1 MNNIYWHVS
10 KQVNNIHW
18 HVSKLVNSIHRHVS
32 EQANNMLSL
41 LTIIS
46 VKFSSL
52 PQPQSKSNTSWSLP
66 IDSLSRG
73 RNILKTSLIGSQV
86 HPQHPLSDPTTW
98 RRCTNTSTSSTSWAT
113 TTTVG
118 FKLKRKLSAEW
129 LNNGKRGGA
138 MTESEC
144 DCIVRSQSYEDE
156 QGLNKGRT
164 YCMHMMLPQVVI
176 RHMCTSC
183 IFKIWEEMFDR
194 NCSRSLAHNCTKCP
208 PGHFQMH

>member
-1 MNNIYWHVS
+1 MTYLI
-10 KQVNNIHW
+10 KVNMWTVFIDM
-18 HVSKLVNSIHRHVS
+18 LVNKQTIFW
-32 EQANNMLSL
+32 AFL
-41 LTIIS
+41 LS
-46 VKFSSL
+46 VKFSSSSP

-73 RNILKTSLIGSQV
+73 RNILKTSLIGIQV

-156 QGLNKGRT
+156 QGLNKAHLLHA
-164 YCMHMMLPQVVI
+164 YDASS
-176 RHMCTSC
+176 SC
-183 IFKIWEEMFDR
+183 HP
-194 NCSRSLAHNCTKCP
+194 SYVHLL
-208 PGHFQMH
+208 HF

>member
-1 MNNIYWHVS
+1 MN
-10 KQVNNIHW
+10 KQTIFW
-18 HVSKLVNSIHRHVS
+18 
-32 EQANNMLSL
+32 AFL
-41 LTIIS
+41 LS
-46 VKFSSL
+46 VKFSSSSP

-73 RNILKTSLIGSQV
+73 RNILKTSLIGIQV

-138 MTESEC
+138 MTESEYK
-144 DCIVRSQSYEDE
+144 IVLFVLNLTRSWCATRAKQ
-156 QGLNKGRT
+156 GRT

-183 IFKIWEEMFDR
+183 IFKIWEETFDR

-208 PGHFQMH
+208 PVHFHFKCINH